1 MPALAKDERPAIA
14 SIVRS
19 QRRLDDDSKEHN
31 MSDESRGSV
40 CTPGQP
46 RRPRATACA
55 LTLASLV
62 FAGCFGAGCGGS
74 SEHGTSTT
82 VDGPHTAGTPGAAQ
96 APFAALRA
104 LQPKT
109 PPPLHVT
116 SVAQDKGQRLKV
128 RYTCKGADQWPAI
141 SWSGVPSNTKELLV
155 FVRTLQAGP
164 PTLNWGVAALPAS
177 LRHISEGKL
186 PAGAVV
192 GRNSFG
198 RIGYYLCPQ
207 TRIRPAIVSITIVAP
222 SHRRSLVRGFNDLK
236 LLDETTGFTAHDGSV
251 VMGVPKSS
259 GGVRAGA

>member
-1 MPALAKDERPAIA
+1 
-14 SIVRS
+14 
-19 QRRLDDDSKEHN
+19 

-46 RRPRATACA
+46 RRLRATTCA

-74 SEHGTSTT
+74 NEHGTSSTT
-82 VDGPHTAGTPGAAQ
+82 VKGAHTAGAAKQGTPGAGQ

-116 SVAQDKGQRLKV
+116 STAQATGERLKG

-155 FVRTLQAGP
+155 FVRTLQAGSP
-164 PTLNWGVAALPAS
+164 ILNWGVAALPAS

-198 RIGYYLCPQ
+198 RIAYYLCPQ
-207 TRIRPAIVSITIVAP
+207 TRIRPAIVSITIVAA

-236 LLDETTGFTAHDGSV
+236 LLDESTGFTAHDGSV
-251 VMGVPKSS
+251 VMVVPKSN
-259 GGVRAGA
+259 

>member
-1 MPALAKDERPAIA
+1 
-14 SIVRS
+14 
-19 QRRLDDDSKEHN
+19 
-31 MSDESRGSV
+31 MSDESRGSA
-40 CTPGQP
+40 CPPGK
-46 RRPRATACA
+46 RRRLRATAHA
-55 LTLASLV
+55 LTFASLV
-62 FAGCFGAGCGGS
+62 FAGCLTGCGGS
-74 SEHGTSTT
+74 SGHGTSTT
-82 VDGPHTAGTPGAAQ
+82 VNGAHTVGAGTQSTPGADQ

-116 SVAQDKGQRLKV
+116 SVAQAKGQRLKV

-141 SWSGVPSNTKELLV
+141 SWSTVPANTKELLL

-164 PTLNWGVAALPAS
+164 PILNWGVAALSAS

-207 TRIRPAIVSITIVAP
+207 TPIRPAIVSITIVAP
-222 SHRRSLVRGFNDLK
+222 SRRRSLVRGFNDLK
-236 LLDETTGFTAHDGSV
+236 LLDESTGLSAHAGSV
-251 VMGVPKSS
+251 VMVVPKVS
-259 GGVRAGA
+259 GGGRAGA

>member
-1 MPALAKDERPAIA
+1 
-14 SIVRS
+14 
-19 QRRLDDDSKEHN
+19 

-46 RRPRATACA
+46 RRLRATAHA
-55 LTLASLV
+55 LTFASLV
-62 FAGCFGAGCGGS
+62 FAGCFGTGCGGS
-74 SEHGTSTT
+74 SGHGTSTT
-82 VDGPHTAGTPGAAQ
+82 VNGAHTVAGTQDTPGATQ

-116 SVAQDKGQRLKV
+116 SVAQAKGHRLKV

-164 PTLNWGVAALPAS
+164 PILNWGVAALPAS
-177 LRHISEGKL
+177 LRHISQGKL

-207 TRIRPAIVSITIVAP
+207 TPIRPAIVSITIVAP

-236 LLDETTGFTAHDGSV
+236 LLDESTGFTAHDGSV
-251 VMGVPKSS
+251 VMGVPKSN
-259 GGVRAGA
+259 